1 MERIIFKGEIMKMPF
16 GKYKGL
22 DLEEIP
28 LEYIDWLINLDN
40 LHGQLKEEVE
50 HIYKTYCDPS
60 FKGVISAS
68 KIKSV
73 YREMAFKHHPDRG
86 GSTDS
91 MRVVIDFYERL
102 KST

>member
-1 MERIIFKGEIMKMPF
+1 MPF

-28 LEYIDWLINLDN
+28 LDYIEWLISID

-50 HIYKTYCDPS
+50 HIYKTHCDPS
-60 FKGVISAS
+60 FNGAVTAS

-73 YREMAFKHHPDRG
+73 YREMAFKYHPDRG

-91 MRVVIDFYERL
+91 MRAVIDFYERL
-102 KST
+102 KTT